1 MHRYPNYKHHVT
13 DCTYKD
19 CNSSTHTHVCAHSH
33 MHAHAQ
39 TDRQTDPTDRLTHTP
54 DIYVLVQYSIT
65 TYIQKPYQLT
75 VSVALQLA
83 VAIYCTQLE
92 PTDIAIWLVLSP
104 SVNKVSL
111 TSLHL
116 VPTQQICITIFNAL
130 LLHMPLVPDLSLLCP
145 QQK

>member
-13 DCTYKD
+13 DCIRTAIHPPTHM
-19 CNSSTHTHVCAHSH
+19 CVHTHTCMH
-33 MHAHAQ
+33 MHRQ
-39 TDRQTDPTDRLTHTP
+39 TDRLTRLTHTP
-54 DIYVLVQYSIT
+54 DIYVSVQYSIT

-116 VPTQQICITIFNAL
+116 IPTQQICITIFNAL

>member
-1 MHRYPNYKHHVT
+1 
-13 DCTYKD
+13 
-19 CNSSTHTHVCAHSH
+19 

-39 TDRQTDPTDRLTHTP
+39 TDRPTHTQ
-54 DIYVLVQYSIT
+54 DIYVSVQYSVT
-65 TYIQKPYQLT
+65 TCIQKPYQLT
-75 VSVALQLA
+75 VSGALQLA

-116 VPTQQICITIFNAL
+116 IPT
-130 LLHMPLVPDLSLLCP
+130 
-145 QQK
+145 